1 MSVRGK
7 LHAVEAGSKQTTTR
21 DEQIVGE
28 VRLLIAWVVTAS
40 STLDLRGFE
49 RELLPRLWHIARLLV
64 RLFMEARE
72 AELRAT
78 LSGPRWLVERSVA
91 TTFGEVR
98 VSRTYVRGD
107 DGHGEAPL
115 DHALGLTADLVSANL
130 LGLGAQLATQMP
142 FDQVREVLRLF
153 AGYVPSASTIKE
165 AVLGIGSLAQG
176 WLETAPV
183 PDGDGE
189 VLVMMFDSKGVPT
202 ATEHELRKRRGKR
215 KRRPKAASPR
225 HRGRDRRSRWAP
237 KRRRKP
243 GDKSKNA
250 RLCTVVVMY
259 TLRRRGSKL
268 LGPLNKKLYVSFGP
282 KELAFQWAQRQA
294 ARRGFGPDSG
304 KMVQIVTDGDE
315 DLATYRRRYFADAT
329 HTLDV
334 YHALEYVWQAG
345 SCLHSEGSRELDG
358 WYARARNAVFGGKT
372 PELLEELRAALRRIP
387 RTGPG
392 NKGRRE
398 RLQTSIRYLTARL
411 EMMDY
416 KWLIDR
422 DLEIGSG
429 AVEGAVNHLAAIRC
443 DHGGMRWIRER
454 AQALLQLRCIHQNG
468 DWEAFLDWALPQLSK
483 PTDER
488 PVPRIQRKAPVPLPS
503 LAEAA

>member
-1 MSVRGK
+1 MSTKGK
-7 LHAVEAGSKQTTTR
+7 LHAVAAGSKGTTTR
-21 DEQIVGE
+21 DEEIVAE
-28 VRLLIAWVVTAS
+28 VRLLIAWAVTAS
-40 STLDLRGFE
+40 STRDLRGFE
-49 RELLPRLWHIARLLV
+49 RELLPRMWNIGRLLV
-64 RLFMEARE
+64 SLFMETRE
-72 AELRAT
+72 AELQTT
-78 LSGPRWLVERSVA
+78 LRGPRWLVERSVA
-91 TTFGEVR
+91 TMFGEVR
-98 VSRTYVRGD
+98 VNRTYVRGD

-115 DHALGLTADLVSANL
+115 DRALGLTADLVSANL
-130 LGLGAQLATQMP
+130 LGLAALLATQMP
-142 FDQVREVLRLF
+142 FDHVREVLGLF
-153 AGYVPSASTIKE
+153 VGYVPSASTIKE
-165 AVLGIGSLAQG
+165 AVLGIGSLAQA
-176 WLETAPV
+176 WLEVAPL

-202 ATEHELRKRRGKR
+202 ATESELRKRRGKR

-237 KRRRKP
+237 KRRRKA

-259 TLRRRGSKL
+259 TLKRSGSKL
-268 LGPLNKKLYVSFGP
+268 LGPLNKRLYVSFGP

-315 DLATYRRRYFADAT
+315 DLATYRKRYFPKAT
-329 HTLDV
+329 HTLDI

-345 SCLHSEGSRELDG
+345 SCLHSESSPQLDRWYRE
-358 WYARARNAVFGGKT
+358 ARNKVFGGKT
-372 PELLEELRAALRRIP
+372 AELLDELRTALRRIP
-387 RTGPG
+387 RKGPG

-398 RLQTSIRYLTARL
+398 RLETSIRYLTERL
-411 EMMDY
+411 GMMNY

-429 AVEGAVNHLAAIRC
+429 AVEGAVNHLVAIRS

-468 DWEAFLDWALPQLSK
+468 DWEAFLNWALPKLTK
-483 PTDER
+483 PTDDHQI
-488 PVPRIQRKAPVPLPS
+488 PRIQRNVPAPLPI
-503 LAEAA
+503 LAQAA